1 MESLARILAKEGC
14 FVFSDILENP
24 QAPKDK
30 LTPIYDRLSL
40 DQMGSV
46 ELYTKVLNEN
56 GLKTI
61 STNLDTRQLMR
72 HYGMVKYSAL
82 VIKKDEL
89 LGAEGIT

>member
-40 DQMGSV
+40 D
-46 ELYTKVLNEN
+46 
-56 GLKTI
+56 
-61 STNLDTRQLMR
+61 
-72 HYGMVKYSAL
+72 
-82 VIKKDEL
+82 
-89 LGAEGIT
+89 